1 MVLQLEF
8 DSVSLQVAEATQTA
22 AASQLTTVTSV
33 AVTVQFVGCH
43 GGEAGGSGAPGP
55 WRHQPAPTRSTGDVI
70 SEKFVIS

>member
-22 AASQLTTVTSV
+22 AASRLTTVTSI
-33 AVTVQFVGCH
+33 AVQFVGC
-43 GGEAGGSGAPGP
+43 GEAGGGGAPGQ
-55 WRHQPAPTRSTGDVI
+55 WSHQPAPARSTGDVI